1 MNNFKFYAFTRFKLG
16 IGATA
21 CHAELAKVYADEAPG
36 KSTIY
41 RWYSDFPDTGG
52 HLNPKNID
60 GLESSESG
68 EEDDDEEEAAVVS
81 PGRPRT
87 TRTAEKVTAI
97 QEYLEIDCQMSVRE
111 LADACEIDKSTVHR
125 ILRKDLGL
133 RNVASV
139 WVPHELSDL
148 NKQNRVN
155 CAENLRRHFHQEGME
170 SFCNKYAVQDETW
183 VYLKGQPRKQQNRA
197 WLTPTQPR
205 PQVIRRT
212 LADKKVMVMIAF
224 TPNKR
229 FSITAVPP
237 NERINSD
244 KIIEFVRHTGD
255 LWRCL
260 RSNPMRLSDVLWQW
274 DNARPHSARATRDF
288 MEGRNISMIFQS
300 PYSPD
305 LNLCD
310 RFLFNWLKADF
321 CDNVF
326 RDHLELQQAA
336 LQWARQLDENALQR
350 EVQKLMD
357 HCQAVIDARGDYVT
371 D

>member
-16 IGATA
+16 ISATA
-21 CHAELAKVYADEAPG
+21 CHGELAKVYLDDAPG

-41 RWYSDFPDTGG
+41 RWYSGFPEAER
-52 HLNPKNID
+52 HLNISD
-60 GLESSESG
+60 SDSDESG
-68 EEDDDEEEAAVVS
+68 EGEEEEEAPGVS
-81 PGRPRT
+81 TGRPKA
-87 TRTAEKVTAI
+87 TRTPEKITAV
-97 QEYLEIDCQMSVRE
+97 QEYLEVDCHMTVRD
-111 LADACEIDKSTVHR
+111 LADALEIDKSSVHR

-148 NKQNRVN
+148 NKQNRVK
-155 CAENLRRHFHQEGME
+155 CAEDLLRRFQQEGME
-170 SFCNKYAVQDETW
+170 SFCDKYAVQDETW

-205 PQVIRRT
+205 PQVVRRS
-212 LADKKVMVMIAF
+212 LADRKAMLMVAF

-237 NERINSD
+237 IEKINA
-244 KIIEFVRHTGD
+244 KTIINFVRHTGD

-260 RSNPMRLSDVLWQW
+260 RSNPIRLSDVLWQW
-274 DNARPHSARATRDF
+274 DNARPHSARATTDF
-288 MEGRNISMIFQS
+288 MEGRNVSMIFQS

-321 CDNVF
+321 CDNSF

-336 LQWARQLDENALQR
+336 LQWARQLDENSLR
-350 EVQKLMD
+350 SEVQKLMN
-357 HCQAVIDARGDYVT
+357 HCQAVIDARGAYVT